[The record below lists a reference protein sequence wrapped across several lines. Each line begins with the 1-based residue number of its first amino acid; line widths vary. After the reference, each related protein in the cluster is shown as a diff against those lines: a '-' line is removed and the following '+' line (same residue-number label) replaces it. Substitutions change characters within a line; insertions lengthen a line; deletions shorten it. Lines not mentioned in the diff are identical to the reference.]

1 MDDSGYKGFN
11 YPLKGIVTSLDDPA
25 NLNRIQ
31 VYIPNYHGRRDS
43 SREGPGGSYPWA
55 QVNTLI
61 QQIEETTGGEVE
73 SSEET
78 SSGGSGILGWISG
91 VVTSFANKVKRI
103 FTSDDNRGFENIAPP
118 EVEDVV
124 WLIFEGGDIR
134 CPVYFGTAALPK
146 NAKDKILVDLGSVN
160 SYGESSY
167 SADGSG
173 GSTYQLAGG
182 SLVDMAISILF
193 CNGGTTRDY
202 GKIISG
208 DSNTSMALGYP
219 ECSARNGD
227 AAKLLRN
234 IYNKDQSTYKSLCN
248 SNFGSFI
255 DPNKNWSNQT
265 LPASNRLT
273 KAIKKILESV
283 SGKDAQDETAAA
295 LINTYMSKATSA
307 GVSDPTAILMFC
319 HMYYKCGSSVFNGV
333 RSLSGKSLDD
343 LYEYSKTLSGY
354 NSYYAYSAI
363 QQYISQG
370 KFIKKTTPTLSGGDS
385 GISLK
390 WPVPSSKTVITPFS
404 TAHPGIDIKA
414 NAGVSVVAAHAGTV
428 VTSTDNRS
436 YGKYIVIQ
444 GSNGI
449 STSYKHLQ
457 SIRTN
462 GKQGSNV
469 KAGEYIASVGMTGD
483 ATGYH
488 LHFEVLQNNVPKDPQ
503 RFMYG
508 GNATTSGPTIFNEAQ
523 IWNGIRSLGYS
534 AVATAGLMGN
544 IQAESALRSNNVQD
558 GFGWDDNAYTNGVD
572 SGTYTRFTS
581 DSIGYGLCQWTW
593 GPRKSNLL
601 AYAKSQNKSIADSGM
616 QLRFMHQELTS
627 SYRGVYNTLMST
639 NSVDAASDVVLRDF
653 ESPKYL
659 QYEYRRGLC
668 RAIYNRYA

>member
-31 VYIPNYHGRRDS
+31 VYIPNYHGRRDA

-61 QQIEETTGGEVE
+61 QQIEETTGDET
-73 SSEET
+73 SADSE
-78 SSGGSGILGWISG
+78 SSGGILSWLSG
-91 VVTSFANKVKRI
+91 VVTSFTNKIKRI
-103 FTSDDNRGFENIAPP
+103 FTNDEGRGFENLAPP

-146 NAKDKILVDLGSVN
+146 NAKDKILVDLGSVG
-160 SYGESSY
+160 SYGDTYY
-167 SADGSG
+167 SADGSDG
-173 GSTYQLAGG
+173 YTYQLAGG
-182 SLVDMAISILF
+182 SLIDMAISIIF

-208 DSNTSMALGYP
+208 DANTSMALGYP
-219 ECSARNGD
+219 ECSAKSGD
-227 AAKLLRN
+227 AGKLLRN
-234 IYNKDQSTYKSLCN
+234 IYNKDQSSYKNICEN
-248 SNFGSFI
+248 NFGSFI

-265 LPASNRLT
+265 LPANNRLT
-273 KAIKKILESV
+273 KAVKKILESV
-283 SGKDAQDETAAA
+283 SGKDAQDETAAN
-295 LINTYMSKATSA
+295 IVNNYMSKASSA
-307 GVSDPTAILMFC
+307 GVVDPTAILMFC
-319 HMYYKCGSSVFNGV
+319 DIYHRCGSSVVSGV
-333 RSLSGKSLDD
+333 KSLSGKSLED
-343 LYEYSKTLSGY
+343 LYEYSKSLSGY
-354 NSYYAYSAI
+354 NGYTAYSTI

-370 KFIKKTTPTLSGGDS
+370 KFIKKTNPTLSGDS

-404 TAHPGIDIKA
+404 SAHPGIDIKA

-428 VTSTDNRS
+428 TTSTNNKS
-436 YGKYIVIQ
+436 YGNYIVIQ
-444 GSNGI
+444 GSDGI
-449 STSYKHLQ
+449 STAYKHLQ

-462 GKQGSNV
+462 GRKGSNV

-488 LHFEVLQNNVPKDPQ
+488 LHFEVMQNNVPKDPQ

-508 GNATTSGPTIFNEAQ
+508 GNSTTSGPTIYSEAQ
-523 IWNGIRSLGYS
+523 IWSAIRSLGYS
-534 AVATAGLMGN
+534 AYATAGLMGN

-558 GFGWDDNAYTNGVD
+558 DSGWDDNAYTNAVD
-572 SGTYTRFTS
+572 SGTYTRFSS
-581 DSIGYGLCQWTW
+581 DEIGYGLCQWTW

-601 AYAKSQNKSIADSGM
+601 AYAKNQNKSIADSGM
-616 QLRFMHQELTS
+616 QLRFMNIELTGD
-627 SYRGVYNTLMST
+627 YRGVYNALMRAT
-639 NSVDAASDVVLRDF
+639 SVEAASDVVLRDF